1 MSSGDALTYSHTWE
15 HVGLEVEDGVA
26 LLTLRRPAR
35 RNAFTQAMALDF
47 IAACDVIDAIADV
60 GAVVL
65 SGEGPTF
72 CAGADRA
79 ILDAAGEDPTHP
91 DHFGAVG
98 SVYDA
103 FTRLG
108 KLEAPV
114 IAAVRG
120 AAVGAG
126 LNLMLCADLRIVAT
140 DALLMSGFL
149 RLGIHPGGGHF
160 ALVARLAGREAAA
173 ALGLFGAS
181 VDGPRAVELGLAWEH
196 HPSEL
201 VEARA
206 LELARA
212 VAVDPALAR
221 VMARSLRSTTRPAV
235 DGDLALEAERAPQ
248 LWSLRRR
255 ALRR

>member
-1 MSSGDALTYSHTWE
+1 MSDDRALTPSQWE
-15 HVGLEVEDGVA
+15 HVGLEIEDGVA
-26 LLTLRRPAR
+26 LLTLRRPAQ

-47 IAACDVIDAIADV
+47 IAACDIIDARADV

-65 SGEGPTF
+65 TGEGPTF

-79 ILDAAGEDPTHP
+79 ILDGAGADPTHP
-91 DHFGAVG
+91 DHFDAVG
-98 SVYDA
+98 SIYDA
-103 FTRLG
+103 FSRLG
-108 KLEAPV
+108 QLEPPV

-126 LNLMLCADLRIVAT
+126 LNLMLCADLRIVAD

-173 ALGLFGAS
+173 ALGIFGAS
-181 VDGPRAVELGLAWEH
+181 VDGPRAVDLGLAWEH
-196 HPSEL
+196 HPAEL

-206 LELARA
+206 IELARA

-235 DGDLALEAERAPQ
+235 DGELALEAERAPQ

-255 ALRR
+255 ALRA